1 MAQITLNSSG
11 VASSGTLALQSNGT
25 TTAVTVDT
33 AQNVGVGTTSPTD
46 SNNFGRALDIRSST
60 GAGAYF
66 RDSDDATKYALVG
79 FFGSDGN
86 AYYGSWGTST
96 GVLFYSSG
104 AERAR
109 IDVNGNLGVGTSGPV
124 GKVESKTA
132 TIAAASANYAQKA
145 FVANLPYSTSNV
157 IGSMLS
163 GWDGSSIHGV
173 DVGMN
178 YNGTGYDMIF
188 STNDNT
194 SGSPIERARIDSSGN
209 LGIGTTSPTTRVH
222 INGSGGQYFR
232 SFSTSNSIDLY
243 VGAQTNDGTLAIN
256 SNHPLTFI
264 TNSNERARITEDG
277 NLLVGTVTAADG
289 KVRISASAN
298 AFNILKIDD
307 TGSTTG
313 NYVQFLNSA
322 GSQAG
327 AINHSG
333 TTSVSYNSGSDYRL
347 KNITGP
353 VTNAIGFIN
362 SLKPKVG
369 TWKED
374 GSKFVGFL
382 AHEFAEVCP
391 QAVQGEK
398 DAVDADGKP
407 LYQSMEASSPEVI
420 ANIVAL
426 LQEQQALITQ
436 LQADVAALK
445 A

>member
-25 TTAVTVDT
+25 TTAVTVD
-33 AQNVGVGTTSPTD
+33 ASQNVGVGTASPAVRLNVTD
-46 SNNFGRALDIRSST
+46 SSDGSTSGTIR
-60 GAGAYF
+60 
-66 RDSDDATKYALVG
+66 L
-79 FFGSDGN
+79 GSDGT
-86 AYYGSWGTST
+86 Y
-96 GVLFYSSG
+96 
-104 AERAR
+104 
-109 IDVNGNLGVGTSGPV
+109 
-124 GKVESKTA
+124 
-132 TIAAASANYAQKA
+132 YAQNQ
-145 FVANLPYSTSNV
+145 FRYNSSEYR
-157 IGSMLS
+157 IGVYGAGQFMSLYTA
-163 GWDGSSIHGV
+163 GS
-173 DVGMN
+173 
-178 YNGTGYDMIF
+178 
-188 STNDNT
+188 
-194 SGSPIERARIDSSGN
+194 ERMRLDSSGN
-209 LGIGTTSPTTRVH
+209 LGIGTTPQTGVRLDIRSNVSNATLTDMRNTNATGYG
-222 INGSGGQYFR
+222 IYIAAAGSASQYVQRWADYNNNPLATLDGG
-232 SFSTSNSIDLY
+232 
-243 VGAQTNDGTLAIN
+243 
-256 SNHPLTFI
+256 
-264 TNSNERARITEDG
+264 G
-277 NLLVGTVTAADG
+277 NLLVGTTTAGDG
-289 KVRISASAN
+289 KVRISTNAN
-298 AFNILKIDD
+298 AFNILKLDD
-307 TGSTTG
+307 TGSTGG

-322 GSQAG
+322 GSNAG
-327 AINHSG
+327 TINHSG

-398 DAVDADGKP
+398 DGVDADGKP

-420 ANIVAL
+420 ANIVSL